1 MILALSFWAWSCT
14 SSKNTL
20 LNAAFKFNSGFLV
33 LLGSDYHCN
42 FVATLFYYNFIA
54 YLFLHP
60 CNFDRRLKNLYRHAD
75 ICEIKNTNVFKQ
87 IFLIRKTATQNTF
100 CILFLLCFWK
110 CLDNIAALL
119 AGLSKHFSGRY
130 HFS

>member
-1 MILALSFWAWSCT
+1 M
-14 SSKNTL
+14 
-20 LNAAFKFNSGFLV
+20 FLV

-42 FVATLFYYNFIA
+42 LIGTLFYCNFIA
-54 YLFLHP
+54 YLFLHS
-60 CNFDRRLKNLYRHAD
+60 CNFHRRLKNLYIHAD

-100 CILFLLCFWK
+100 CILLLLCFWK

-119 AGLSKHFSGRY
+119 AVLSKHFSCRY
-130 HFS
+130 HLIASEISPRWDDFFPCKQFLRDCLT